1 MEIKTNRLQMSQIT
15 KEDWDMY
22 QSLNRD
28 PDVISLCFDE
38 PSSSEIQ
45 ESFES
50 RLPLWTKTSEH
61 WLCLTITLSST
72 GEKIG
77 VTGFRIT
84 DGVAEVGY
92 LILSQ
97 YHGLGYGTESLQAL
111 IQWAVEEQGIQSF
124 NAIVTEGNVGSEKV
138 LVKSGFSLKEVV
150 PNAYEIGGQ
159 LYADHIYR
167 RESTVS

>member
-50 RLPLWTKTSEH
+50 RLPLWIKTSEH